1 MTNVDSL
8 RALGQLGE
16 AAPALAPFVEAA
28 ARTGR
33 MLAEYEGKDA
43 LTDRLAESLVRI
55 AEPETLD
62 ALTRVAA
69 LTPQIEFA
77 VNALAAGP
85 EVLEEA
91 LDTVRD
97 WAAERGQ
104 TPHDINRRT
113 QAGIDA
119 LMTLTEPKVLNTLTA
134 LVPLLPPLQS
144 TLVQLAER
152 AGRIDLEPLVQ
163 LGESATDPE
172 VTEALNKLVRLAP
185 NLAPALASLPIQP
198 NTLDILRTVN
208 QAVEEAATVKRSVGL
223 FGAIGALNNSKV
235 QRALGF
241 AVLVAERLGAH
252 LDDPQLRLPAKT

>member
-1 MTNVDSL
+1 
-8 RALGQLGE
+8 
-16 AAPALAPFVEAA
+16 
-28 ARTGR
+28 
-33 MLAEYEGKDA
+33 MLTELEGKPA

-55 AEPETLD
+55 TEPETLD

-69 LTPQIEFA
+69 LTPQIEYA

-97 WAAERGQ
+97 WAARNGQ
-104 TPHDINRRT
+104 TPHDIDRRT
-113 QAGIDA
+113 QAATEA
-119 LMTLTEPKVLNTLTA
+119 LLVLTEPKVLATVTSLA
-134 LVPLLPPLQS
+134 PLLVPLRS
-144 TLVQLAER
+144 TLTQLAER

-172 VTEALNKLVRLAP
+172 VSAALNKLVRLAP

-198 NTLDILRTVN
+198 QTLAILRTVN
-208 QAVEEAATVKRSVGL
+208 QAVEDAATEKASVGF
-223 FGAIGALNNSKV
+223 FGLLGALRNPRV

-241 AVLVAERLGAH
+241 TLEVADRLGEH
-252 LDDPQLRLPAKT
+252 LENPQKALPDRT